1 MKKTLFLIIS
11 LFLSIV
17 PSLSSADVIPLGY
30 RIIDK
35 CVKIVNLNDFP
46 NISLLGYY
54 TGPVIDDYESYLIK
68 NNECLTMGY
77 KLNSFKINW
86 NTQDKAGQVN
96 PDNFLELDESLYGGA
111 VENND
116 PLKKKTIEYSIS
128 VLSDGKV
135 SIEKSRVISEYY
147 DGIPEKIE
155 VFKDGQAVQ
164 VEAPIIEPL
173 KQSCLNLNRNL
184 KYGNRDNTTVKDIAL
199 LQDYLRSSNYLNS
212 KSTGYF
218 GVLTFKAVKDFQKM
232 NNITSTGFMG
242 PITSAKIKSLTC
254 E

>member
-184 KYGNRDNTTVKDIAL
+184 KYGNRDNTAVKDIAL
-199 LQDYLRSSNYLNS
+199 LQDYLRSNNYLNS

-242 PITSAKIKSLTC
+242 PITRAKIKSLTC